1 MKRLRTALVLLAAT
15 AAAGACR
22 SGPPE
27 GLEPGPALS
36 RYTEAQVVDE
46 ARALLGQLGVPAE
59 ETGRLLDELDVVLR
73 DDAFRSDAEQRG
85 IRAVCA
91 FGGGTGGLLV
101 SGGGAKGLASFRR
114 GRSAVPFDANTLA
127 VGGILGGRAYHGIG
141 LVIGLEHEGWFPGEY
156 DGTAVSATA
165 LEASVAS
172 GRLDSEWFDHSV
184 RTLTVGSGMG
194 ASAGHVE
201 VTISWAE

>member
-15 AAAGACR
+15 AACR
-22 SGPPE
+22 SGPPAD
-27 GLEPGPALS
+27 LEPGPALS

-46 ARALLGQLGVPAE
+46 ARALLGQLGVPAG
-59 ETGRLLDELDVVLR
+59 ETADLLAELDVVLR
-73 DDAFRSDAEQRG
+73 ENAFRSDAELRG

-127 VGGILGGRAYHGIG
+127 VGGIVGGRAYHGIG
-141 LVIGLEHEGWFPGEY
+141 LVLGLEHEGWFPGEY

-165 LEASVAS
+165 IEASVAS

-184 RTLTVGSGMG
+184 RTITVGSGMG

-201 VTISWAE
+201 VTITWGD